1 MKKTI
6 IPFILIV
13 IFLWSCQQPPTPRP
27 TAYYRITLPQPEYQ
41 TFKTDT
47 CPFSFEY
54 SVFSNITPSKDLE
67 DPPCW
72 YDINYKK
79 FNAAI
84 HLTFR
89 KIDNNIDS
97 LLDDSHTLVYKHVIK
112 ADAINTQDFIND
124 SLKIY
129 ATVYYIEGNAA
140 SPLQFQIMDSTNFFL
155 RGSVYFNVTP
165 NADSLAP
172 AIKFVEEDVKYFIET
187 FEWQNITCDACY

>member
-6 IPFILIV
+6 LLFISISLI
-13 IFLWSCQQPPTPRP
+13 FSACEQTPTPKP

-41 TFKTDT
+41 IFKTDT

-54 SVFSNITPSKDLE
+54 SVFANISPLKDA
-67 DPPCW
+67 DNPPCW

-79 FNAAI
+79 FNAKI

-89 KIDNNIDS
+89 KIDNNLDS

-112 ADAINTQDFIND
+112 ADAINVQDFIND

-129 ATVYYIEGNAA
+129 ATVFYIQGNAA
-140 SPLQFQIMDSTNFFL
+140 SPLQFQIMDSTKYFL

-172 AIKFVEEDVKYFIET
+172 AIKFVEDDVKYFIES
-187 FEWQNITCDACY
+187 FEWQNILCDACY